1 MLHNSLTGETPEEP
15 LLCQFCEDYSPQRA
29 TLSCNECTFMYCGTC
44 FDACHPSKGPLA
56 DHSIGPPVA
65 RPVKRKET
73 SLQCQQH
80 TDEKLAL
87 YCVDC
92 KMPVCYL
99 CKEYG
104 KHKGHKV
111 ELLEPVFRNS
121 KVKSSYIIRE
131 FSGSWPALQ
140 MWSTPASKP
149 KTIRHLTDWHK
160 GRQSYDSWLSLAPFN
175 RATKRWGKERPK
187 IETLRALV
195 NLLVTCYNIIFIF
208 TCDAMLQTLTTV
220 FIVKTRKN

>member
-1 MLHNSLTGETPEEP
+1 MTFHCVMLHNSLTGETPEEP

-111 ELLEPVFRNS
+111 ELLEPIFRNS
-121 KVKSSYIIRE
+121 KVKSSYIITE
-131 FSGSWPALQ
+131 SF
-140 MWSTPASKP
+140 
-149 KTIRHLTDWHK
+149 
-160 GRQSYDSWLSLAPFN
+160 LAP
-175 RATKRWGKERPK
+175 G
-187 IETLRALV
+187 LRCKCDQPRLV
-195 NLLVTCYNIIFIF
+195 RQRLLDT
-208 TCDAMLQTLTTV
+208 
-220 FIVKTRKN
+220 

>member
-121 KVKSSYIIRE
+121 KVKSSYIITESFLVPGLRCKCDQPRLVSQRLLDTWRTDTKGDNRMTADSPSPPLTGQQKGGE
-131 FSGSWPALQ
+131 
-140 MWSTPASKP
+140 MNVRISKP
-149 KTIRHLTDWHK
+149 FRP
-160 GRQSYDSWLSLAPFN
+160 LSISSSH
-175 RATKRWGKERPK
+175 AT
-187 IETLRALV
+187 TLYSFSHVML
-195 NLLVTCYNIIFIF
+195 CYR
-208 TCDAMLQTLTTV
+208 L
-220 FIVKTRKN
+220 